1 MTTLGTFILAI
12 AALGACPA
20 VTLAQ
25 AWPSKP
31 IRMIVPFPPGGG
43 VDFIG
48 RIIGQR
54 LAERVGQQVLVDN
67 RAGANG
73 IVGLEILK
81 QSPPDGYTI
90 SAASAGPLAV
100 NPSLY
105 PKLPHDILRD
115 FAPITNAAS
124 FPLLL
129 VAPPSLKVKTVREL
143 IELAKAQPDKIN
155 YASPGSGNSGHLAGE
170 LFNRM
175 AGLKIVHV
183 PYKGQAAAITEVVAG
198 QVPIILFSSIPS
210 ALPFVHEGRLIA
222 LAVGNAERL
231 ASLPDIPTVA
241 ESGVPGYEAYSWVG
255 IIAPARTPKEIIAR
269 LNREIVEILRVKQ
282 VAEGLTV
289 QGAVPV
295 GDSPE
300 HFGAYMKAE
309 IAKWGAVVRAANI
322 TAD

>member
-129 VAPPSLKVKTVREL
+129 VAPPSLRVKTVREL
-143 IELAKAQPDKIN
+143 IALAKAQPDKIN
-155 YASPGSGNSGHLAGE
+155 Y
-170 LFNRM
+170 
-175 AGLKIVHV
+175 V
-183 PYKGQAAAITEVVAG
+183 
-198 QVPIILFSSIPS
+198 
-210 ALPFVHEGRLIA
+210 
-222 LAVGNAERL
+222 
-231 ASLPDIPTVA
+231 
-241 ESGVPGYEAYSWVG
+241 
-255 IIAPARTPKEIIAR
+255 
-269 LNREIVEILRVKQ
+269 
-282 VAEGLTV
+282 
-289 QGAVPV
+289 
-295 GDSPE
+295 
-300 HFGAYMKAE
+300 
-309 IAKWGAVVRAANI
+309 
-322 TAD
+322 